1 MGQLSVREAGF
12 SNSRGACGHG
22 PITGRSLS
30 DVICQRLYWLDGMDR
45 LLLELVYEKNTSQ
58 RQVAQLIGL
67 SETTVSRRVRKLTK
81 GLLSRDYQIC
91 LKNRWNLSA
100 FQLKLARE
108 RFVLRLSYKA
118 IARRHRISQYRVQ
131 YHLHRVSQ
139 VLQNAKAGP
148 MDCCGGHS
156 KEGGSICIFPYN
168 NESPGQ
174 VRFPGAPRK

>member
-1 MGQLSVREAGF
+1 MNGAAECKRGGIFQLT
-12 SNSRGACGHG
+12 GACGHG

-45 LLLELVYEKNTSQ
+45 LLLELVYEKNTSY

-118 IARRHRISQYRVQ
+118 IARRHRISLYRVQ
-131 YHLHRVSQ
+131 YHLHRLSQ

-148 MDCCGGHS
+148 MDC
-156 KEGGSICIFPYN
+156 
-168 NESPGQ
+168 
-174 VRFPGAPRK
+174 